1 MQIHQDAGISMV
13 ETDALWEEHRGIAV
27 GVEDEDALMQLLG
40 LIELVGLS
48 HKPLEYLKPLIFQP
62 LRMPLHA
69 EDGFIFATLHRLDD
83 AIGRLGDGTQLLA
96 RYAHCLVMERVD
108 KYLLLLIYIK

>member
-1 MQIHQDAGISMV
+1 
-13 ETDALWEEHRGIAV
+13 
-27 GVEDEDALMQLLG
+27 
-40 LIELVGLS
+40 
-48 HKPLEYLKPLIFQP
+48 
-62 LRMPLHA
+62 MPLHA

>member
-1 MQIHQDAGISMV
+1 MV
-13 ETDALWEEHRGIAV
+13 ETDTLWKEHRGIAV
-27 GVEDEDALMQLLG
+27 GVEGEDALMQLLS

-48 HKPLEYLKPLIFQP
+48 HEPLEYLKPLIFQP

-96 RYAHCLVMERVD
+96 RYAHSLVMERVD
-108 KYLLLLIYIK
+108 KKFLLLIYIK